1 MKLDR
6 HGIRFSIWLFFFL
19 FAIGV
24 VLLLGILQFSL
35 VKPYYRNNKI
45 QVVKEVGD
53 QIQEYVINDNGNS
66 AAINRAFQVAVDNNV
81 CVAMYNSAGSL
92 IYSAD
97 SIGGSCV
104 FHPGAETDSPVD
116 TTDGAALRRL
126 IDSSGGET
134 SLNLVNEKTG
144 QDMVIYGKRIS
155 LNLARLYLYVN
166 SPLEPVDS
174 IVNFFGRQYVLFTL
188 IVIILA
194 SIVSLII
201 SSLLS
206 RPIVRM
212 STEAGKLADA
222 DYSCHFEGGGFT
234 ETAEL
239 AASLNDATQ
248 RLSKIDELRKD
259 LIANVSHDF
268 RSPLTSMKGYL
279 EAMVD
284 GTIPPQEH
292 EKYLNIV
299 KNETERLTKLTNN
312 LLTLNNLNIT
322 GMNLDITDF
331 DINTP
336 LTSIRAYAEM
346 IRDISGDKPEKREE
360 HLNVIISEADY
371 LDHLVVDMS
380 ELSKLQSGAY
390 VLNYSNFDISAVIRE
405 VVRLFAVMIDEGH
418 LHVHIECPQD
428 LVVYGDKT
436 KITEVIYNFLSN
448 AVKHSPQGK
457 NITIRA
463 YMKEDEETVRVE
475 VEDEGEGIPEDQ
487 IPLIWDRYQKS
498 SRSFSRSMSSTGL
511 GLSIVK
517 AILDSHHAMY
527 GVISEVGKGSL
538 FWFELNNPKEELES

>member
-1 MKLDR
+1 M
-6 HGIRFSIWLFFFL
+6 FFFF

-53 QIQEYVINDNGNS
+53 QIEEYVIRENGNS

-81 CVAMYNSAGSL
+81 CVALYNNAGSL

-97 SIGGSCV
+97 SIGGGCV
-104 FHPGAETDSPVD
+104 FHPGSLTDASID
-116 TTDGAALRRL
+116 TADGNALKQL
-126 IDSSGGET
+126 LESSGGET
-134 SLNLVNEKTG
+134 SMNLMNERTG
-144 QDMVIYGKRIS
+144 QDMVIYGRRIS
-155 LNLARLYLYVN
+155 INLARMYLFVN

-174 IVNFFGRQYVLFTL
+174 IVSFFGRQYVLFTF

-194 SIVSLII
+194 SIVSIII

-206 RPIVRM
+206 RPIEKM
-212 STEAGKLADA
+212 NTEAGKLADA

-234 ETAEL
+234 ETGEL
-239 AASLNDATQ
+239 AKSLNDATEK
-248 RLSKIDELRKD
+248 LSKIDELRKD
-259 LIANVSHDF
+259 LIANVSHDI
-268 RSPLTSMKGYL
+268 K
-279 EAMVD
+279 
-284 GTIPPQEH
+284 
-292 EKYLNIV
+292 
-299 KNETERLTKLTNN
+299 
-312 LLTLNNLNIT
+312 
-322 GMNLDITDF
+322 
-331 DINTP
+331 TP

-380 ELSKLQSGAY
+380 ELSKLQSGNY
-390 VLNYSNFDISAVIRE
+390 VLNRSNFDLSAVIRE
-405 VVRLFAVMIDEGH
+405 VVRLNSVMIDEGK
-418 LHVHIECPQD
+418 LHVHIECPPE
-428 LVVYGDKT
+428 LIVFGDRT

-448 AVKHSPQGK
+448 AVKHTPQDK
-457 NITIRA
+457 NIIIRA
-463 YMKEDEETVRVE
+463 RLLEDEETVRVE

-487 IPLIWDRYQKS
+487 LPLIWDRYQKS

-517 AILDSHHAMY
+517 AILDSHHAAY
-527 GVISEVGKGSL
+527 GVKSEVGKGSL
-538 FWFELNNPKEELES
+538 FWFELNSPKEEIES

>member
-1 MKLDR
+1 M
-6 HGIRFSIWLFFFL
+6 FFFL

-24 VLLLGILQFSL
+24 VLLLGVLQFSL
-35 VKPYYRNNKI
+35 VKPYYRSNKL

-53 QIQEYVINDNGNS
+53 QIEEYVIKENGNT
-66 AAINRAFQVAVDNNV
+66 AAVNRAFQVAVDNNV
-81 CVAMYNSAGSL
+81 CVAMYNGSGAL

-97 SIGGSCV
+97 SIGGGCV
-104 FHPGAETDSPVD
+104 FHPGSVTDSSID
-116 TTDGAALRRL
+116 TSNGNALRDL
-126 IDSSGGET
+126 VESSGGET
-134 SLNLVNEKTG
+134 NLNLRNERTG
-144 QDMVIYGKRIS
+144 QDMVIYGRRIS
-155 LNLARLYLYVN
+155 LNLARMYLFVN

-174 IVNFFGRQYVLFTL
+174 IISFFGQQYILFTI

-206 RPIVRM
+206 RPIVM
-212 STEAGKLADA
+212 MNTEAGKLADA

-234 ETAEL
+234 ETGEL
-239 AASLNDATQ
+239 AHSLNDATAK
-248 RLSKIDELRKD
+248 LSKIDELRKD
-259 LIANVSHDF
+259 LIANISHDI
-268 RSPLTSMKGYL
+268 K
-279 EAMVD
+279 
-284 GTIPPQEH
+284 
-292 EKYLNIV
+292 
-299 KNETERLTKLTNN
+299 
-312 LLTLNNLNIT
+312 
-322 GMNLDITDF
+322 
-331 DINTP
+331 TP

-371 LDHLVVDMS
+371 LDHLVLDMS

-390 VLNYSNFDISAVIRE
+390 VLNRSNFDVAEVIRN
-405 VVRLFAVMIDEGH
+405 VVRLNAVMIEEGH
-418 LHVHIECPQD
+418 LNVTVECPEE
-428 LVVYGDKT
+428 LIVYGDQT

-448 AVKHSPQGK
+448 AIKHSPQNK

-463 YMKEDEETVRVE
+463 RLLPDEETVRVE
-475 VEDEGEGIPEDQ
+475 VEDEGEGIPKDQ

-517 AILDSHHAMY
+517 AILDSHHAEY

-538 FWFELNNPKEELES
+538 FWFELNSPKDEMES

>member
-1 MKLDR
+1 M
-6 HGIRFSIWLFFFL
+6 
-19 FAIGV
+19 

-53 QIQEYVINDNGNS
+53 QIQEYVINENGNS

-81 CVAMYNSAGSL
+81 CVAMYNSAGAM

-97 SIGGSCV
+97 SIGGGCV

-116 TTDGAALRRL
+116 TTNGSELRQL

-134 SLNLVNEKTG
+134 SLNFVNERTG
-144 QDMVIYGKRIS
+144 QDMVLYGKRIS
-155 LNLARLYLYVN
+155 LNLARLYLFVN

-206 RPIVRM
+206 RPIVKM
-212 STEAGKLADA
+212 STEAGKLAGA
-222 DYSCHFEGGGFT
+222 DYSCHFEGGEFT

-259 LIANVSHDF
+259 LIANVSHDI
-268 RSPLTSMKGYL
+268 K
-279 EAMVD
+279 
-284 GTIPPQEH
+284 
-292 EKYLNIV
+292 
-299 KNETERLTKLTNN
+299 
-312 LLTLNNLNIT
+312 
-322 GMNLDITDF
+322 
-331 DINTP
+331 TP

-390 VLNYSNFDISAVIRE
+390 VLNYSNFDIGGVIRE

-448 AVKHSPQGK
+448 AVKHSPQDK

-463 YMKEDEETVRVE
+463 FMKEDEETVRVE

-517 AILDSHHAMY
+517 AILDSHHAEY
-527 GVISEVGKGSL
+527 GVRSVVGEGSV
-538 FWFELNNPKEELES
+538 FWFELTSPKEEMES

>member
-53 QIQEYVINDNGNS
+53 QIQEYVINENGNS

-81 CVAMYNSAGSL
+81 CVAMYNSAGTM

-97 SIGGSCV
+97 SIGGGCV

-116 TTDGAALRRL
+116 TTNGSALRRL

-134 SLNLVNEKTG
+134 SLNFVNERTG
-144 QDMVIYGKRIS
+144 QDMVLYGKRIS
-155 LNLARLYLYVN
+155 LNLARLYLFVN

-212 STEAGKLADA
+212 STEAGKLAGA
-222 DYSCHFEGGGFT
+222 DYSCHFEGGEFT

-259 LIANVSHDF
+259 LIANVSHDI
-268 RSPLTSMKGYL
+268 K
-279 EAMVD
+279 
-284 GTIPPQEH
+284 
-292 EKYLNIV
+292 
-299 KNETERLTKLTNN
+299 
-312 LLTLNNLNIT
+312 
-322 GMNLDITDF
+322 
-331 DINTP
+331 TP

-390 VLNYSNFDISAVIRE
+390 VLNYSNFDIGGVIRE

-448 AVKHSPQGK
+448 AVKHSPQDK

-463 YMKEDEETVRVE
+463 FMKEDEETVRVE

-517 AILDSHHAMY
+517 AILDSHHAEY
-527 GVISEVGKGSL
+527 GVRSVVGEGSV
-538 FWFELNNPKEELES
+538 FWFELTSPKEEMES

>member
-1 MKLDR
+1 LKLDR

-97 SIGGSCV
+97 SIGGGCV

-222 DYSCHFEGGGFT
+222 DYSCHFEGGEFT

-239 AASLNDATQ
+239 AASLNDATH

-259 LIANVSHDF
+259 LIANVSHDI
-268 RSPLTSMKGYL
+268 K
-279 EAMVD
+279 
-284 GTIPPQEH
+284 
-292 EKYLNIV
+292 
-299 KNETERLTKLTNN
+299 
-312 LLTLNNLNIT
+312 
-322 GMNLDITDF
+322 
-331 DINTP
+331 TP